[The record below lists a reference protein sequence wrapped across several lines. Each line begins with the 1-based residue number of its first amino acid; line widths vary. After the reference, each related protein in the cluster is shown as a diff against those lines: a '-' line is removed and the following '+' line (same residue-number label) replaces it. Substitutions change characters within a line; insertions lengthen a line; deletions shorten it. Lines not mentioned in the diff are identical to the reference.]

1 MTQEELMEIA
11 LARAEECRLNMYKSE
26 TKVWKVLQ
34 RHNDTFGL
42 EWQTQIPIII
52 PYELKD
58 YYSSKAFYIADFL
71 EPNCNII
78 VEVDGEQHNAYND
91 KIRDEVLKEIGY
103 TTYRIKSLDVWKYNK
118 LKVFMCDLYNKERI
132 WFNRYAV

>member
-11 LARAEECRLNMYKSE
+11 LSRAEECRLNMYKSE
-26 TKVWKVLQ
+26 TKVWKMLQ

-42 EWQTQIPIII
+42 EWQTQIPIIV

-58 YYSSKAFYIADFL
+58 YYGSKAFYIADFL

-78 VEVDGEQHNAYND
+78 VEVDGEQHNAYDD
-91 KIRDEVLKEIGY
+91 KIRDEVLKEVGY

-118 LKVFMCDLYNKERI
+118 LKVFMCDLYSKERI
-132 WFNRYAV
+132 WFSRYAV

>member
-1 MTQEELMEIA
+1 MTQEELIEIA
-11 LARAEECRLNMYKSE
+11 LSRAEECRLNMYKSE

-42 EWQTQIPIII
+42 EWQTQIPIIV

-58 YYSSKAFYIADFL
+58 YYGSKAFYIADFL
-71 EPNCNII
+71 EPNNNII
-78 VEVDGEQHNAYND
+78 VEVDGEQHNAYDD
-91 KIRDEVLKEIGY
+91 KIRDEVLKEVGY

-118 LKVFMCDLYNKERI
+118 LKVFMCDLYSKERI

>member
-1 MTQEELMEIA
+1 MTQEELIEIA
-11 LARAEECRLNMYKSE
+11 LSRAEECRLNMYKSE
-26 TKVWKVLQ
+26 TKVWKMLQ

-42 EWQTQIPIII
+42 EWQTQIPIIV

-58 YYSSKAFYIADFL
+58 YYGSKAFYIADFL

-78 VEVDGEQHNAYND
+78 VEVDGEQHNAHDD
-91 KIRDEVLKEIGY
+91 KIRDEVLKEVGY

-118 LKVFMCDLYNKERI
+118 LKVFMCDLYSKERI